1 MAEVMEKPRL
11 KSRDAEEKYHA
22 ILGEITHAMRA
33 LGRPWDMEDVK
44 RLMLEQ
50 FAHDTGRPTGRI
62 LPSLDGQR
70 LVQTQL
76 QSRKFTTTDAN
87 EFIEW
92 LHAWCAVN
100 GVELSQ

>member
-1 MAEVMEKPRL
+1 VSEVAEPPI
-11 KSRDAEEKYHA
+11 KSRDQESKYHA
-22 ILGEITHAMRA
+22 ILQEITNAMQR
-33 LGRPWDMEDVK
+33 LGRTWDFEDVK

-50 FAHDTGRPTGRI
+50 FAHETNRPTGRI

-70 LVQTQL
+70 LVQTHL
-76 QSRKFTTTDAN
+76 HSRKFNKQDGS

-92 LHAWCAVN
+92 LHAWCATN

>member
-1 MAEVMEKPRL
+1 MTEVMERPQL
-11 KSRDAEEKYHA
+11 KSRQAEEKYHA
-22 ILGEITHAMRA
+22 MLQEITNAMRA
-33 LGRPWDMEDVK
+33 LGRPWDFEDVK

-62 LPSLDGQR
+62 LPSIDGQR

-76 QSRKFTTTDAN
+76 QSRKFTTADAN

-92 LHAWCAVN
+92 LHWWCSVN